1 MYLYK
6 ESEILNELPIDE
18 ANFIRNTDININTD
32 IVELIE
38 QLEVLM
44 QRAGI
49 ETESGQI
56 IEDIIDKL
64 TKVNIDKKYYRIIFV
79 EDYFSND
86 AIYFATSSLND
97 FQIGDDVLLER
108 GKQEV
113 EGFVREVGYYIK
125 TNLPSSLNEMYSIK
139 EITYRREDI

>member
-32 IVELIE
+32 VVELIE
-38 QLEVLM
+38 QLEYLM
-44 QRAGI
+44 QKVGI

-79 EDYFSND
+79 EDYFSNEGV
-86 AIYFATSSLND
+86 YYATSNLNN

-108 GKQEV
+108 KNRET
-113 EGFVREVGYYIK
+113 EGFVREVAYYTK
-125 TNLPSSLNEMYSIK
+125 DNLPFPPNEMYSIK
-139 EITYRREDI
+139 KITYRRDDD

>member
-32 IVELIE
+32 VVELIE
-38 QLEVLM
+38 QLEYLM
-44 QRAGI
+44 QKVGI

-139 EITYRREDI
+139 EITYRREGN

>member
-32 IVELIE
+32 VVELIE
-38 QLEVLM
+38 QLEYLM
-44 QRAGI
+44 QKVGI

-125 TNLPSSLNEMYSIK
+125 ANLPSSLNEMYSIK
-139 EITYRREDI
+139 EITYRREGN

>member
-139 EITYRREDI
+139 EITYRREDT

>member
-32 IVELIE
+32 VVELIE
-38 QLEVLM
+38 QLEYLM
-44 QRAGI
+44 QKVGI

-139 EITYRREDI
+139 EITYRREDT

>member
-32 IVELIE
+32 VVELIE
-38 QLEVLM
+38 QLEYLM
-44 QRAGI
+44 QKVGI

-125 TNLPSSLNEMYSIK
+125 DNLPSSLNEMYSIK
-139 EITYRREDI
+139 EITYRREDT

>member
-38 QLEVLM
+38 QLEDLM
-44 QRAGI
+44 QRVGI
-49 ETESGQI
+49 ETESGKI
-56 IEDIIDKL
+56 IEDILDKL
-64 TKVNIDKKYYRIIFV
+64 TKVSVDRKYYRIIFV
-79 EDYFSND
+79 EEYYSDD
-86 AIYFATSSLND
+86 AIYFATSSLNNL
-97 FQIGDDVLLER
+97 QIGDDVLLKR

-113 EGFVREVGYYIK
+113 EGFVKEVAYYTK
-125 TNLPSSLNEMYSIK
+125 ANLPLPLDEMYYIK
-139 EITYRREDI
+139 EITYRREEL

>member
-18 ANFIRNTDININTD
+18 ANFIRNNNININTD